1 METLYHQTNS
11 AVKEIEQCFQWLGQI
26 GPQEALEVENA
37 IQVKITQAN
46 S

>member
-11 AVKEIEQCFQWLGQI
+11 AVKEIEQCFQRLGQI